1 LNSTLNLYPYADRSR
16 MPDSVGPTGYG
27 VRVTAAAASRPEP
40 GLDRSPFA
48 DGSPAQV
55 RAALISE
62 DVAKFDHQWQR
73 VMATATQTLDLTG
86 VHRTLE
92 SWRRV
97 AWLTTANGA
106 EKYRQILARAE
117 HTLRTGELPPDS
129 VPLDEIKAMIAER
142 LR

>member
-1 LNSTLNLYPYADRSR
+1 MTTDLPGYC
-16 MPDSVGPTGYG
+16 VGPTGYG

-40 GLDRSPFA
+40 GLDRPPFA
-48 DGSPAQV
+48 DASPAQV
-55 RAALISE
+55 RAVLIPE
-62 DVAKFDHQWQR
+62 DAAEFDRQWQR

-97 AWLTTANGA
+97 AWLTTANGP
-106 EKYRQILARAE
+106 EKYRQMLARAE

-142 LR
+142 LG